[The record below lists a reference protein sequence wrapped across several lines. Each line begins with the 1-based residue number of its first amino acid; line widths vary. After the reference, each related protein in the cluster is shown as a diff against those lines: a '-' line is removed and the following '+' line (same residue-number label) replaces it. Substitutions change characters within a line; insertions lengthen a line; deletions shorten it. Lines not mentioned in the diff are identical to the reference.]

1 MLTAAMTAPRTR
13 KPAATKPSRTP
24 RAKSVLSQHG
34 DAAKLAA
41 ETELLRATLAAN
53 GWNATRAGL
62 ALGIRDVPTVLR
74 AIERC
79 GLRAEY
85 ESHAG

>member
-1 MLTAAMTAPRTR
+1 MLMRTMATTKAAPKRT
-13 KPAATKPSRTP
+13 
-24 RAKSVLSQHG
+24 KSKLSQAG

-41 ETELLRATLAAN
+41 ERELLRSTLVAHD
-53 GWNATRAGL
+53 WNATAAGL
-62 ALGIRDVPTVLR
+62 ALGIKDTPTVLR

-85 ESHAG
+85 ENPPR

>member
-1 MLTAAMTAPRTR
+1 MRGLMATT
-13 KPAATKPSRTP
+13 KATKRT
-24 RAKSVLSQHG
+24 KSKLSQVG

-41 ETELLRATLAAN
+41 ERELLRSTLVAHD
-53 GWNATRAGL
+53 WNATAAGL
-62 ALGIRDVPTVLR
+62 ALGIKDTPTVLR

-85 ESHAG
+85 ENPPR